1 MPYTLTGYSVAT
13 LNLPIYFNK
22 KYILLISTIYAL
34 GGVLFGFDTAI
45 ISGIIP
51 FIKSYFQL
59 NEVMPGWAVSSIL
72 IGCGMGAMLTG
83 KLPDVLGRKMALFAC
98 AFLFAVTGIGV
109 ALSQLLSMFILF
121 RIAGGIAVGAAAI
134 VVPMYKAETVPA
146 SFWDRMVALYQLPS

>member
-72 IGCGMGAMLTG
+72 IGCGMGAMLAG
-83 KLPDVLGRKMALFAC
+83 KHVRC
-98 AFLFAVTGIGV
+98 AGPQNGV
-109 ALSQLLSMFILF
+109 VCLCFFVCCHRYRRSTFP
-121 RIAGGIAVGAAAI
+121 IAFHVNI
-134 VVPMYKAETVPA
+134 V
-146 SFWDRMVALYQLPS
+146 